1 MEKKWHKINVINN
14 RGFTL
19 VEIIVVLVILAI
31 LAAFTVPAM
40 LGFVQDAQAK
50 GNIPVAREIYTAA
63 QTSLTATFADYAD
76 TDLSDQKNTNA
87 AIIRSAFKSQLAN
100 TIVATIKNDT
110 GITTPDLTDDANGKL
125 IPTNKRPSSNCVEVA
140 FKYGEKKNN
149 TNIIF
154 GSSQDLLAD
163 TLYVNRT
170 NAAKVWVSRG
180 SSTADD
186 SDDFSKYSVKAIW
199 YVDKSGNYLI
209 ELNVDQSI
217 TNIYKKTNGKWSKI

>member
-76 TDLSDQKNTNA
+76 TDLSDTNTSSKV
-87 AIIRSAFKSQLAN
+87 IRSAFKSQLAN
-100 TIVATIKNDT
+100 TIVAAIKNDT
-110 GITTPDLTDDANGKL
+110 GITTPDLTDDANGNS
-125 IPTNKRPSSNCVEVA
+125 IPTKNRPSSNCVEVA
-140 FKYGEKKNN
+140 FKYGEPKTNN
-149 TNIIF
+149 KTINF
-154 GSSQDLLAD
+154 GSSQDLLTD

-180 SSTADD
+180 SSTTDD